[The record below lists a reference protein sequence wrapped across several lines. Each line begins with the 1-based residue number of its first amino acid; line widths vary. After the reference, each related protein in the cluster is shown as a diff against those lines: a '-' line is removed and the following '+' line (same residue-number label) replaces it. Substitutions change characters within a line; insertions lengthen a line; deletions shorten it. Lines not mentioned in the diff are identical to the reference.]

1 MKFKLI
7 SLLFTIGLLICAISS
22 NSAHAQQML
31 PGSTAAPPPKNSSS
45 TATTKLHAIKI
56 TSPIKGQQLP
66 IGNSLIVTGA
76 SSDNAISNCQVSV
89 IANGIKPYQPAT
101 ATGPGGANDYS
112 KWSFTLAP
120 KYSAIKDGQNKITSK
135 ITCSDNPT
143 VGSYYSV
150 NVTGLSAVKQAAT
163 STLSSTPPSPKA
175 TTTHDITPPQS
186 PPPPPP
192 KSTLSSTPPS
202 PKATTTTTHDITPS
216 HTPPQSPPPPPPK
229 STLSSTTTSHNPTT
243 PTSTTA
249 KDNSIKITSPTKGQQ
264 LPVNSSLI
272 VTGASSDNA
281 ISNCQVSVIA
291 NGIKPYQPATA
302 TGPGGAND
310 YSKWSII
317 LGPKYTAIKEGENK
331 ISSSY
336 ICPSNPSLFASDTVN
351 VTGVRSVTQVATT
364 IPPIATGQAHRNYR
378 YCYKHRR

>member
-1 MKFKLI
+1 MLNK
-7 SLLFTIGLLICAISS
+7 CCQV
-22 NSAHAQQML
+22 QQQHM
-31 PGSTAAPPPKNSSS
+31 SPKNSSS
-45 TATTKLHAIKI
+45 TATTKLHAVKI

-66 IGNSLIVTGA
+66 IGNSLIVTGT

-101 ATGPGGANDYS
+101 ASGPGGANDYS

-120 KYSAIKDGQNKITSK
+120 KYIAIKDGQNKITSK
-135 ITCSDNPT
+135 ITCSDKPT

-150 NVTGLSAVKQAAT
+150 NVTGLSAVKQVRHQHYHQLRHHQKQQQLM
-163 STLSSTPPSPKA
+163 TLLHHNHHHHHQNQHYHQLRHHQKQRQQQLMTLL
-175 TTTHDITPPQS
+175 HHNHHHHHHHQNQHYHQQQQVITLLLLQV
-186 PPPPPP
+186 
-192 KSTLSSTPPS
+192 
-202 PKATTTTTHDITPS
+202 
-216 HTPPQSPPPPPPK
+216 
-229 STLSSTTTSHNPTT
+229 
-243 PTSTTA
+243 TTA

-302 TGPGGAND
+302 SGPGGAND

-331 ISSSY
+331 ISS
-336 ICPSNPSLFASDTVN
+336 
-351 VTGVRSVTQVATT
+351 TT
-364 IPPIATGQAHRNYR
+364 FVLVILVCLRLIL
-378 YCYKHRR
+378 

>member
-1 MKFKLI
+1 M
-7 SLLFTIGLLICAISS
+7 LFQAIL
-22 NSAHAQQML
+22 HML
-31 PGSTAAPPPKNSSS
+31 NKCCQVQRRHRHQKIQAP

-101 ATGPGGANDYS
+101 ASGPGGANDYS

-120 KYSAIKDGQNKITSK
+120 KYIAIKDGQNKITSK
-135 ITCSDNPT
+135 ITCCDNPT

-186 PPPPPP
+186 PPPPP

-202 PKATTTTTHDITPS
+202 PKATTTTTTM
-216 HTPPQSPPPPPPK
+216 
-229 STLSSTTTSHNPTT
+229 TLSSNTTTTT
-243 PTSTTA
+243 TTKINIIINSA
-249 KDNSIKITSPTKGQQ
+249 ITKSNDNN
-264 LPVNSSLI
+264 NS
-272 VTGASSDNA
+272 
-281 ISNCQVSVIA
+281 
-291 NGIKPYQPATA
+291 
-302 TGPGGAND
+302 
-310 YSKWSII
+310 
-317 LGPKYTAIKEGENK
+317 
-331 ISSSY
+331 
-336 ICPSNPSLFASDTVN
+336 
-351 VTGVRSVTQVATT
+351 
-364 IPPIATGQAHRNYR
+364 
-378 YCYKHRR
+378 